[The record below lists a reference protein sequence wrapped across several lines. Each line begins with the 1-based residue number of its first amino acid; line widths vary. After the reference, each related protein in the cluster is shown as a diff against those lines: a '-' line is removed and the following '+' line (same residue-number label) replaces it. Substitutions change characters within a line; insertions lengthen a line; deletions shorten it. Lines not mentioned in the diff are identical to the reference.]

1 MLIHL
6 LGALNCATYVGFQLA
21 VFTQVVIQ
29 SHRDLMARGLPFD
42 KHTFT
47 QATLHAQGSGQ
58 QTQTFEDQSL
68 ELMQT

>member
-21 VFTQVVIQ
+21 VFTQVVIG
-29 SHRDLMARGLPFD
+29 RPFD

-47 QATLHAQGSGQ
+47 SQATLHAQGSGQ